1 VTDHIKP
8 KIPKLFWVAAMAFLI
23 WNAFGVMNYL
33 TSVTYGV
40 SDYLAAGY
48 TAEQAEFMTGA
59 PTWYIAFFA
68 IAIWMGVAG
77 AILFAL
83 KKSWAQK
90 AYLISLVFIIINFAA
105 DAFLECPMSDKYD
118 VIVIGGGPGG
128 YNFAIRAGQLGL
140 KVACV
145 ETRKTLGGTC
155 LNVRYRISLQEE
167 QSRPY
172 YGLW

>member
-105 DAFLECPMSDKYD
+105 DAFLGSFKLLGTGYLIIMLVVLCLA
-118 VIVIGGGPGG
+118 IVEFWTARHYTMKGV
-128 YNFAIRAGQLGL
+128 LH
-140 KVACV
+140 
-145 ETRKTLGGTC
+145 
-155 LNVRYRISLQEE
+155 
-167 QSRPY
+167 
-172 YGLW
+172 